1 MLKKIIALFSL
12 LFLFLFTACGE
23 KKETAEEHG
32 KHLNVA
38 LAFFDTHLDPAID
51 YQGWY
56 AMRAGIAET
65 LIIMSKEM
73 TPEPWL
79 AESFQQLDDTTWEFK
94 IRKNI
99 TFHNGVA
106 LTPEKVKAS
115 LERSIA
121 LNNRAKQEI
130 GNYTFSVREDAL
142 IVKTDKLDPFLAD
155 NLSEPMYSIVDVDA
169 ATNAE
174 EFTLKPVAT
183 GPFIV
188 DSSTDNERVELV
200 ANKNYWNG
208 TPKLDSVSYLFIP
221 DANTRMLALQSGE
234 VDVSIGLSAS
244 ALSTFQDYK
253 NIAVDIV
260 PSTRIIYAF
269 FNPNTEAF
277 QDKRVREA
285 INYAIDKE
293 TMANITLNGTVK
305 AAYSP
310 YSSSLSFGSDSIEGY
325 RYDVKKAEELLKE
338 AGYHKN
344 SNHILE
350 KDGKELRFKFVYYS
364 SRAEIPFI
372 AQYVQSELAKL
383 GIVLDLVSYEKL
395 PLDQYNAGAFDIGVD
410 SFSTATNSNPSLLL
424 RVGFTKEA
432 SDNFLHYFHN
442 DRVEEIAKELS
453 LEKDAKKRFALAKE
467 AQELIVKE
475 GKNIFLA
482 YPQNNICRS
491 TKVKNFSVH
500 PLDFY
505 QMNKDV
511 EKE

>member
-1 MLKKIIALFSL
+1 M
-12 LFLFLFTACGE
+12 
-23 KKETAEEHG
+23 
-32 KHLNVA
+32 
-38 LAFFDTHLDPAID
+38 DPAID

-56 AMRAGIAET
+56 AIRAGIAET

-130 GNYTFSVREDAL
+130 GNYTFSVTEDAL

-169 ATNAE
+169 VTNAQ

-234 VDVSIGLSAS
+234 ADVSIGLSAS
-244 ALSTFQDYK
+244 ALSTFRDYK
-253 NIAVDIV
+253 DIAVDIV

-269 FNPNTEAF
+269 F
-277 QDKRVREA
+277 
-285 INYAIDKE
+285 
-293 TMANITLNGTVK
+293 
-305 AAYSP
+305 
-310 YSSSLSFGSDSIEGY
+310 
-325 RYDVKKAEELLKE
+325 
-338 AGYHKN
+338 
-344 SNHILE
+344 
-350 KDGKELRFKFVYYS
+350 
-364 SRAEIPFI
+364 
-372 AQYVQSELAKL
+372 
-383 GIVLDLVSYEKL
+383 
-395 PLDQYNAGAFDIGVD
+395 
-410 SFSTATNSNPSLLL
+410 
-424 RVGFTKEA
+424 
-432 SDNFLHYFHN
+432 
-442 DRVEEIAKELS
+442 
-453 LEKDAKKRFALAKE
+453 
-467 AQELIVKE
+467 
-475 GKNIFLA
+475 
-482 YPQNNICRS
+482 
-491 TKVKNFSVH
+491 
-500 PLDFY
+500 
-505 QMNKDV
+505 
-511 EKE
+511 